1 MRRLS
6 ETGRQ
11 AVVTRAGRRTRTILV
26 ASSLALCAVVAV
38 VAGWAYTGTATPTAS
53 STGLGQAGGSVDP
66 APAVPGPAA
75 APGTTAEGATA
86 PDFAAP
92 DSSAPDST
100 APASSAGPGRSG
112 SAAGSAGDDA
122 SPNARVAVRSE
133 PEAAPTSGKES
144 PSAGPEKAVGKA
156 AEKAPAAG
164 RAGKKIT
171 IDLTGYS
178 YQDNT
183 PPGSAEVSNPIVHH
197 EAGGTGTFSDPI
209 TVAVPDN
216 DQFGPGTKF
225 YLAKVKRYVIIEDS
239 GASSASESSDEHLD
253 MWSDGEGSSE
263 DEVDDCMSQFTG
275 TTTAEVK
282 PPPGRPVLV
291 GPIYSKGVCR
301 LP

>member
-11 AVVTRAGRRTRTILV
+11 AVVSRAGRRTRTILV
-26 ASSLALCAVVAV
+26 TSSLALCAVVAV
-38 VAGWAYTGTATPTAS
+38 IAGWALTGAPTPTAS
-53 STGLGQAGGSVDP
+53 SGALGQAGGPVDP
-66 APAVPGPAA
+66 APAVPAPA
-75 APGTTAEGATA
+75 APGTAAPGSPA
-86 PDFAAP
+86 PDF
-92 DSSAPDST
+92 SAPDSA
-100 APASSAGPGRSG
+100 APSSATGSGGSGSTASSAG
-112 SAAGSAGDDA
+112 DDP

-133 PEAAPTSGKES
+133 PDAAPARGSGKDS
-144 PSAGPEKAVGKA
+144 PAAGSEKAAGKA
-156 AEKAPAAG
+156 AAKAPTAG
-164 RAGKKIT
+164 QAGKKIT

-178 YQDNT
+178 FQDNT

-209 TVAVPDN
+209 TVAVPDD

-225 YLAKVKRYVIIEDS
+225 YVPKVKRYVIIEDT

-253 MWSDGEGSSE
+253 MWSDGEGASE
-263 DEVDDCMSQFTG
+263 DEVNDCMSQFTG

-282 PPPGRPVLV
+282 PPPGRPVLA

>member
-6 ETGRQ
+6 ATGRQ
-11 AVVTRAGRRTRTILV
+11 AVVARAGRRTRAILV
-26 ASSLALCAVVAV
+26 TASLAMCAVVAL
-38 VAGWAYTGTATPTAS
+38 VAGWAYSGSATPTAS
-53 STGLGQAGGSVDP
+53 STDLGRASGPVDP
-66 APAVPGPAA
+66 APAPAPAA
-75 APGTTAEGATA
+75 PPPTA
-86 PDFAAP
+86 PNAP
-92 DSSAPDST
+92 PSATDST
-100 APASSAGPGRSG
+100 PGSTSEGSSP
-112 SAAGSAGDDA
+112 SARA
-122 SPNARVAVRSE
+122 AVRSE
-133 PEAAPTSGKES
+133 PEATPPARTAGKNSSPAKAAPETAASAPTAGK
-144 PSAGPEKAVGKA
+144 
-156 AEKAPAAG
+156 
-164 RAGKKIT
+164 AGKKIT

-225 YLAKVKRYVIIEDS
+225 YLPRVKRYVIIEDT

-253 MWSDGEGSSE
+253 MWSDGEGASE
-263 DEVDDCMSQFTG
+263 DEVSDCMSQFTG

-282 PPPGRPVLV
+282 PPPGRPVLA